1 MKHIELYEHL
11 EARLP
16 RHLRCEWDNDG
27 IMCMTEPEREVR
39 KVLVTLD
46 VTEEAV
52 GRAVEEGF
60 DLILSHHP
68 LVFSGIKHFDVRASV
83 PRRLAELAANG
94 ITVLSY
100 HTRLDCAEGGV
111 NDALAELLGLSDVEP
126 FTVEGYPMGRVGNLP
141 ASLSARSFA
150 LFAKEALEA
159 EQAVMADG
167 GCPVRRVAVLGGSGD
182 DAVKAARQTGADAF
196 VTGELKY
203 HTLSDAHLCDM
214 TLVALG
220 HYETEQ
226 PVCEALANWLE
237 ELLCGAEIEIYHAN
251 TLYRL

>member
-1 MKHIELYEHL
+1 MKHIELYNKL
-11 EARLP
+11 EALFP
-16 RHLRCEWDNDG
+16 SVYRCPWDNDG
-27 IMCMTEPEREVR
+27 IMCMTDPEREVK

-52 GRAVEEGF
+52 GKAVDEGF
-60 DLILSHHP
+60 DLIISHHP
-68 LVFSGIKHFDVRASV
+68 LIFSGVKHFDVRQSV
-83 PRRLAELAANG
+83 PRRLTELSVNG

-111 NDALAELLGLSDVEP
+111 NDCLAKVLALSDVAP
-126 FTVEGYPMGRVGNLP
+126 FDVEGYPMGRIGNLP
-141 ASLSARSFA
+141 QVLSPRSFA
-150 LFAKEALEA
+150 LYAKQALGA

-167 GCPVRRVAVLGGSGD
+167 GCLVYRVAVLGGSGD
-182 DAVKAARQTGADAF
+182 DAVQAARAAGANAF

-214 TLVALG
+214 TLLALG

-226 PVCEALANWLE
+226 PVCEYLENLLE
-237 ELLCGAEIEIYHAN
+237 EMLPEAEIEIYHAN

>member
-1 MKHIELYEHL
+1 MKHIELYEKL
-11 EARLP
+11 EARFP
-16 RHLRCEWDNDG
+16 RHLRCDWDNDG
-27 IMCMTEPEREVR
+27 IMCMCEPEREV
-39 KVLVTLD
+39 KKILVTLD

-52 GRAVEEGF
+52 GKAVEEGF

-68 LVFSGIKHFDVRASV
+68 LLFSGVKHFDLRASV
-83 PRRLAELAANG
+83 PRRLSELAANG

-111 NDALAELLGLSDVEP
+111 NDTLAELLGLSDIES
-126 FTVEGYPMGRVGNLP
+126 FSVEGLPMGRVGNLP
-141 ASLSARSFA
+141 AALSPRSFA
-150 LFAKEALEA
+150 LFVKEALDA

-167 GCPVRRVAVLGGSGD
+167 GCPIRRVAVLGGSGD
-182 DAVKAARQTGADAF
+182 DAVQAARQIGADAF

-220 HYETEQ
+220 HYETEH
-226 PVCEALANWLE
+226 PVCESLAKWLE
-237 ELLCGAEIEIYHAN
+237 ELVCEAEIEIYHAN

>member
-1 MKHIELYEHL
+1 MKHIELYEKL
-11 EARLP
+11 EARFLAD
-16 RHLRCEWDNDG
+16 LRCDWDNDG
-27 IMCMTEPEREVR
+27 IMCMTDPDREVK

-46 VTEEAV
+46 VTEETVGKAV
-52 GRAVEEGF
+52 DEGF
-60 DLILSHHP
+60 DLVISHHP
-68 LVFSGIKHFDVRASV
+68 LVFRGVSHFDCRESV
-83 PRRLAELAANG
+83 PRRLAQLVANG
-94 ITVLSY
+94 ISVLSY

-111 NDALAELLGLSDVEP
+111 NDTLAEQLGLLDIEP
-126 FTVEGYPMGRVGNLP
+126 FMVDGYPMGRVGNLP
-141 ASLSARSFA
+141 ASLSPRSFA
-150 LFAKEALEA
+150 LFAKEALDA

-182 DAVKAARQTGADAF
+182 DAVEPAKMAGADAL

-214 TLVALG
+214 TLLALG

-226 PVCEALANWLE
+226 PVCESLAKWLE
-237 ELLCGAEIEIYHAN
+237 ITLDDAEIEIYHAN